1 MTAETA
7 AVNYRRNTAL
17 EFPIYECPQHHW
29 HQKQIYVV
37 IDYICL
43 ASPSFDHT
51 RYMLCSLLYDHH
63 LALFPVSSAYLDSQN
78 YTLGILCPISTS
90 APPISWQSQNITFV
104 GRRMWQVVTAKKNR
118 ISSIYHFVG
127 WRKAEIGWIR
137 PRRPSLKFCG
147 KRFGGGVQ
155 TQRCANSEGVPRYW

>member
-1 MTAETA
+1 MALAGCLREDHPLLQRVDEGFETS
-7 AVNYRRNTAL
+7 
-17 EFPIYECPQHHW
+17 
-29 HQKQIYVV
+29 
-37 IDYICL
+37 L
-43 ASPSFDHT
+43 ASKADLCSHRLHLFGITFDHT

-78 YTLGILCPISTS
+78 YILGILCPISTS

-137 PRRPSLKFCG
+137 PRRPFLKFCG
-147 KRFGGGVQ
+147 KRFSGRVQ
-155 TQRCANSEGVPRYW
+155 TQRCADWEGVPSYW